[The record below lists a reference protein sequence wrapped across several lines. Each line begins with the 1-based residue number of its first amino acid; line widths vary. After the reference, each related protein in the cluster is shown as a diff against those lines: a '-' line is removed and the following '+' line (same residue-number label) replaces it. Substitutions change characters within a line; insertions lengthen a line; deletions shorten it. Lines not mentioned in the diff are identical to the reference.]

1 MVLPGSV
8 RHQVGVVGGGGVGD
22 SSGAPED
29 QGLVDALKINK
40 NHENSPAVQMTQVV
54 GEHLQLISSEGA
66 VVPQDL
72 VVAGSAG
79 ALDALVTEQ
88 VEVSLRRVVDALVH
102 HSPGQSIAVP
112 VFVVVGWEEP
122 EEDKKDIK
130 QSSTKIEIYLDE
142 LNLEI
147 NQYLKFARMNK
158 ES

>member
-29 QGLVDALKINK
+29 QELVNAVKMSK

>member
-29 QGLVDALKINK
+29 QALVNAVKMNK

-79 ALDALVTEQ
+79 ALDTLVTEQ
-88 VEVSLRRVVDALVH
+88 VEVSLRGVVDALVH
-102 HSPGQSIAVP
+102 HSPGQSIAVL
-112 VFVVVGWEEP
+112 VFVIVCWEEP
-122 EEDKKDIK
+122 EKKQK
-130 QSSTKIEIYLDE
+130 KT
-142 LNLEI
+142 LNSRLI
-147 NQYLKFARMNK
+147 FT
-158 ES
+158 

>member
-1 MVLPGSV
+1 MLPGSV

>member
-1 MVLPGSV
+1 M
-8 RHQVGVVGGGGVGD
+8 
-22 SSGAPED
+22 
-29 QGLVDALKINK
+29 NK

-79 ALDALVTEQ
+79 ALDTLVTEQ
-88 VEVSLRRVVDALVH
+88 VEVSLRGVVDALVH

-122 EEDKKDIK
+122 EEDKKEDIK
-130 QSSTKIEIYLDE
+130 QSSTKIKIY
-142 LNLEI
+142 
-147 NQYLKFARMNK
+147 FR
-158 ES
+158 

>member
-29 QGLVDALKINK
+29 QELVNAVKMSK

-79 ALDALVTEQ
+79 ALDTLVTEQ
-88 VEVSLRRVVDALVH
+88 VEVSFRGMVDSLVNNG
-102 HSPGQSIAVP
+102 SSQCIAILVL
-112 VFVVVGWEEP
+112 VGVCREE
-122 EEDKKDIK
+122 
-130 QSSTKIEIYLDE
+130 S
-142 LNLEI
+142 
-147 NQYLKFARMNK
+147 K